1 MPIKGTP
8 LENQPLLSPEDI
20 LRTIAFFRYINPTA
34 NIRLA
39 AGRKLLPK
47 NGADA
52 FTGGASATITGNML
66 TTSGSSIQDDIN
78 MLHGDISREEIQS
91 MLMKFFRPEF
101 LNRVDDIVVFK
112 ALEQV
117 QIKGIVKLILTELG
131 ERLHNQMEL
140 TLTYDD
146 SALEYLAKAGFDPDF
161 GARPLKR
168 LIVHTVETIVSKKI
182 VAGEIK
188 SGDKIEVVYEND
200 AIDVKVL

>member
-1 MPIKGTP
+1 
-8 LENQPLLSPEDI
+8 
-20 LRTIAFFRYINPTA
+20 
-34 NIRLA
+34 
-39 AGRKLLPK
+39 
-47 NGADA
+47 
-52 FTGGASATITGNML
+52 
-66 TTSGSSIQDDIN
+66 
-78 MLHGDISREEIQS
+78 
-91 MLMKFFRPEF
+91 MKFFRPEF

-168 LIVHTVETIVSKKI
+168 LIVHTVENVLSQKL
-182 VAGEIK
+182 VAGEIGN
-188 SGDKIEVVYEND
+188 GDSVEVYLD
-200 AIDVKVL
+200 KGKIDVRKINA